1 MIKELNDENLIIPLW
16 QEAFGDSKEDIS
28 FFLNN
33 CKNIKCLGY
42 FDEKMLSSMLFLID
56 CKISGDEYKYIYA
69 ACTYK
74 NKRGRG
80 DMSKLLDYCKCNFN
94 KVCLIPADDKL
105 VYFYFEREFS
115 IKFELNDIQFD
126 ESKEI
131 KEYLFEGCSLEK
143 PFVLAHN
150 L

>member
-33 CKNIKCLGY
+33 CKNMKCLGY

-80 DMSKLLDYCKCNFN
+80 DMSKLLDYCKSNFN

-105 VYFYFEREFS
+105 VDFYFEREFN